1 MMLTSF
7 NDAELLKRYSRN
19 ASDLMKNKWNY
30 DLYNNCLNKAIK
42 KVEQWQ

>member
-1 MMLTSF
+1 LF

-42 KVEQWQ
+42 KVEQWL